1 MKRISNSDLQAGLT
15 CPYEEVKEA
24 YLIYALEKWLTSQN
38 YGPQSF
44 AEVEKLQSSL
54 SADLLGFVRDNV
66 KVFLPRLIAR
76 TKGIDFAK
84 VDWLLQD
91 EVHLGKDF
99 SFSIAY
105 VTLLNLDAYPNAG
118 LNRIPKKCLVEQMQ
132 NVLSKIDDMEV
143 WERLFSLNKPSLLG
157 LDTFSAWMQ
166 NQEKESCL
174 DNSVVYILC
183 EHAKIHACFA
193 KKVFAISLYLIGN
206 FRGYITEVVEILN
219 DFCQCYP
226 MFRKKLENFL
236 FKNFDRYF
244 WKLNPY
250 PHRVPLEY
258 YKEMMEHLTSRKL
271 SFSLSWKMKIVQKM
285 LNQAEDRA
293 VVIYLLDNLRK
304 IYDFQVENADEA
316 YFEAIKTGLCKQEIR
331 GNDVLD
337 IVNSFANGSIFNAS
351 GPWWRKFAEYPLAF
365 QKTMV
370 MVYSSSKL
378 PENYLMQAF
387 FALVQMNQANPW
399 LFDDFEKLALSILA
413 KNWEI
418 NGQKIVSCMKVFQ
431 YSPYS
436 DAKFSYIEQGICK
449 LLKIADDKQIE
460 VLKELK
466 SILPFYDK
474 ISEIK
479 DLQEKWSEIEA
490 KKAQEE
496 LKRKEDWKEIDRLLS
511 KIQ

>member
-1 MKRISNSDLQAGLT
+1 MKRISNSDLLAGLT
-15 CPYEEVKEA
+15 CPYEEVQEA
-24 YLIYALEKWLTSQN
+24 YLIFALEKWLTSQN

-54 SADLLGFVRDNV
+54 PTDTLRFVRENV
-66 KVFLPRLIAR
+66 KLFLPKLIVK

-91 EVHLGKDF
+91 ELRLGKDF

-105 VTLLNLDAYPNAG
+105 ATILNLDTYPNAG
-118 LNRIPKKCLVEQMQ
+118 LNRMPKARLVEQMQ
-132 NVLSKIDDMEV
+132 NELSKIDDMAF
-143 WERLFSLNKPSLLG
+143 WEALFSLGKLSHSG
-157 LDTFSAWMQ
+157 LKAFSSWVQ
-166 NQEKESCL
+166 NQEKESLL
-174 DNSVVYILC
+174 DIPLIRILC
-183 EHAKIHACFA
+183 EKAKIQACFA
-193 KKVFAISLYLIGN
+193 KKVFELSLYLISN
-206 FRGYITEVVEILN
+206 FRGYINEAVVNLDE
-219 DFCQCYP
+219 FCQSYP
-226 MFRKKLENFL
+226 MFRKRLENFL
-236 FKNFDRYF
+236 LKNFDRYF

-250 PHRVPLEY
+250 PHRVPIEY
-258 YKEMMEHLTSRKL
+258 YKEMMEHLIKYDL
-271 SFSLSWKMKIVQKM
+271 HFSINWKMKIVQKM

-304 IYDFQVENADEA
+304 IYDFQVEKADGA
-316 YFEAIKTGLCKQEIR
+316 YFEAIKTGLNKKEIS
-331 GNDVLD
+331 GSDVLG
-337 IVNSFANGSIFNAS
+337 IVNSFAHGSLFNAS

-378 PENYLMQAF
+378 LENYLMQAYF
-387 FALVQMNQANPW
+387 SLVQMNQANPW

-413 KNWEI
+413 KKWEI
-418 NGQKIVSCMKVFQ
+418 NGQQIVSCMKVFQ

-460 VLKELK
+460 ALKELK

-496 LKRKEDWKEIDRLLS
+496 IKRQEDWKEIDRLLS
-511 KIQ
+511 KLQ

>member
-1 MKRISNSDLQAGLT
+1 MKRISNSDLLVGLT
-15 CPYEEVKEA
+15 CPYEKVKDA
-24 YLIYALEKWLTSQN
+24 YLVFALQKWLTSKN
-38 YGPQSF
+38 YGPKDWKQVKELQEFLPSNLC
-44 AEVEKLQSSL
+44 KSLQSKIE
-54 SADLLGFVRDNV
+54 D
-66 KVFLPRLIAR
+66 FLPKVIAQ
-76 TKGIDFAK
+76 TKGLDFSK
-84 VDWLLQD
+84 VDWLLQS
-91 EVHLGKDF
+91 ELHLEQNF
-99 SFSIAY
+99 AFAIAY
-105 VTLLNLDAYPNAG
+105 AALLNLDAYPNAG
-118 LNRIPKKCLVEQMQ
+118 FNRLPKKAMVKQLQDELCNIEKVETWENLFAQ
-132 NVLSKIDDMEV
+132 NNISQATLDAFASWLKSLEKDSYQNLAVIQTLS
-143 WERLFSLNKPSLLG
+143 
-157 LDTFSAWMQ
+157 
-166 NQEKESCL
+166 EKSKK
-174 DNSVVYILC
+174 SPQ
-183 EHAKIHACFA
+183 FA
-193 KKVFAISLYLIGN
+193 KKVFEISLYMIGN
-206 FRGYITEVVEILN
+206 FRGFMDVAMESLD

-226 MFRKKLENFL
+226 MFGKSLENFL
-236 FKNFDRYF
+236 LKNFEHFLRLNLVYF
-244 WKLNPY
+244 
-250 PHRVPLEY
+250 RSPLQCY
-258 YKEMMEHLTSRKL
+258 REMMEHLTSRKL

-331 GNDVLD
+331 GSDVLD
-337 IVNSFANGSIFNAS
+337 IVNGFANGSLFNAS

-370 MVYSSSKL
+370 MVYSSPKL

-387 FALVQMNQANPW
+387 FSLVQMNQANPW

-436 DAKFSYIEQGICK
+436 DAKFSYIKQGICK

-460 VLKELK
+460 ALKELK